1 MPSCDVLCS
10 LNDKS
15 HVFDCAP
22 TPQCDV
28 YAHDLNVDFSN
39 LGCTSSSLV
48 EPQPS
53 TPFESLIATFESQ
66 IRCIELDNEL
76 GPSKEMILNSMRGQ
90 LEIMKKNE
98 ERLEEG
104 RRRKEELESQLS
116 PLMLVCEKSQFN
128 VCVEDDDDDFEQ
140 PRECED
146 PIGEHMSDGEGV
158 ENEESVDFENPNPFS
173 HLDESQVHD
182 CDPFIHEYLDS
193 FEVMSNVFIEC
204 QMKTHSLLSEFIKN
218 ASWERDDFEMNLHPF
233 MHGFEILGFKE
244 VEGVVVHDC
253 SKGDYVVPLGSW
265 MFEGDHDHECSSFE
279 DSMIDFHAQIG
290 DLRNGGEEETICKT
304 IAPIPFS
311 HVPFSRNFNHIP
323 YTPISLPSFV
333 NEPIGDPLAYEDFY
347 VPHSSSIEEKGDFAT
362 QKDFCEESFPFYSS
376 SYFLEFSFDSSSSW
390 KLPLHLLLRALILVH
405 ALLISFAYLL
415 SYEMCSSAFDKLL
428 RSLQYYLLERSSL
441 DLKQAFLGK

>member
-1 MPSCDVLCS
+1 MASNSFPQYDNEPFCEYFNRLVGYLDFDCCSLWEACEICYFGLNEQTRDEVECMHNGEFRALSIDDAWDFYVWFAWDVYNKGNHDSIIDMQCVDTSNISMNSHDLLHDPLSEPRTHDFNSISSFVHDDEVHAQVDANGVFQYSSLFTMPSCDVLRS
-10 LNDKS
+10 LNDES

-76 GPSKEMILNSMRGQ
+76 GPSNEMILNSMRGQ

-146 PIGEHMSDGEGV
+146 PIGEHLSDGEGV
-158 ENEESVDFENPNPFS
+158 EN
-173 HLDESQVHD
+173 
-182 CDPFIHEYLDS
+182 
-193 FEVMSNVFIEC
+193 
-204 QMKTHSLLSEFIKN
+204 
-218 ASWERDDFEMNLHPF
+218 
-233 MHGFEILGFKE
+233 
-244 VEGVVVHDC
+244 
-253 SKGDYVVPLGSW
+253 
-265 MFEGDHDHECSSFE
+265 
-279 DSMIDFHAQIG
+279 
-290 DLRNGGEEETICKT
+290 
-304 IAPIPFS
+304 
-311 HVPFSRNFNHIP
+311 
-323 YTPISLPSFV
+323 
-333 NEPIGDPLAYEDFY
+333 
-347 VPHSSSIEEKGDFAT
+347 
-362 QKDFCEESFPFYSS
+362 
-376 SYFLEFSFDSSSSW
+376 
-390 KLPLHLLLRALILVH
+390 
-405 ALLISFAYLL
+405 
-415 SYEMCSSAFDKLL
+415 
-428 RSLQYYLLERSSL
+428 
-441 DLKQAFLGK
+441 